1 MGRSDEPVP
10 EERKL
15 MKLVRLSVAVVA
27 AFALAAPV
35 AVAQAPF
42 PNTIPLPNGWRPE
55 GIAVGEGTTFYAGS
69 IPSGAVYRGDLRTG
83 TGSILVQAAAGR
95 AATGLKFDRRRL
107 FVSGATTGKA
117 FVYDANRGGL
127 IREYQLATGAGAT
140 FVNDVVV
147 TKDAAYFTD
156 SNRAVI
162 YKLPLASD
170 GTPGPAAQPVTL
182 TGDFQLVTGFNLNG
196 IVASPDGKTLLS
208 VQTNTGRLFRIDPST
223 GATHAVDLGG
233 ATLVNGDGLLLQGK
247 TLYVVQNSNNRIAV
261 VRLAPDLGS
270 GTLTRVITS
279 PNFDTPTTV
288 ALFGSRLY
296 AVNARFSTP
305 PTPTTTYSVVQVRR

>member
-1 MGRSDEPVP
+1 
-10 EERKL
+10 
-15 MKLVRLSVAVVA
+15 MKLVRLSVGVVA
-27 AFALAAPV
+27 AFAIAAPV

-55 GIAVGEGTTFYAGS
+55 GIAVGEGMTFYAGS

-95 AATGLKFDRRRL
+95 AATGLKFDRGRL
-107 FVSGATTGKA
+107 FVSGATTGKG
-117 FVYDANRGGL
+117 FVYDANTGGL

-170 GTPGPAAQPVTL
+170 GTPAPAAQSVPL
-182 TGDFQLVTGFNLNG
+182 TGDFHLDTGFNLNG

-208 VQTNTGRLFRIDPST
+208 VQTSTGKLFRIDPST
-223 GATHAVDLGG
+223 GATHTVDLGG
-233 ATLVNGDGLLLQGK
+233 ATLTNGDGLLLQGK
-247 TLYVVQNSNNRIAV
+247 TLYVVQNFSNRIAV
-261 VRLAPDLGS
+261 VGLAPDLGS

-279 PNFDTPTTV
+279 SNFDTPTTV